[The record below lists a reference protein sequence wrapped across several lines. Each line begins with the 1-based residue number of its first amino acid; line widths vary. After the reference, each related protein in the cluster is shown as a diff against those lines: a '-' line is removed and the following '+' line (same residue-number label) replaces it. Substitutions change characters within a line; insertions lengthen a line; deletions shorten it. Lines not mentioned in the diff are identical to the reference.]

1 MPPNLQVDFKMVR
14 VGLVGIGFMG
24 WIHQLAYR
32 RSKNAKLV
40 AFCSSDSKKRAGDW
54 RGIKGNFGPPGD
66 EISLEGIDVFES
78 LEQMV
83 LSPDIDVIDICLPPH
98 LHTAAATLAIAH
110 GKDVFCEKPL
120 ALNAED
126 CFHIMRTAAQTQRM
140 VLVAHVLPY
149 MGAFAFATEIVAS
162 KTYGR
167 PIGGYFKRII
177 SDPTW
182 IPDFYAKDKV
192 GGPLVDLHVHDLH
205 WIQLLFGK
213 PVGVHA
219 VGRMQG
225 DVAKFVHV
233 VYDYGNAGLAVAS
246 SSGVVDGPGRPFTHG
261 FELHLEN
268 ATLQH
273 EFAAYSDTAE
283 TMPLKIVTR
292 DGQVIRPE
300 LPAGDDI
307 DAFVAEIE
315 DMADS
320 VRTRKTAP
328 RLDGMLAAQAVEL
341 AITIQKQLASRQA

>member
-1 MPPNLQVDFKMVR
+1 MIR

-32 RSKNAKLV
+32 RSKSAKLA
-40 AFCSSDSKKRAGDW
+40 AFCSSDSKKRDGDW
-54 RGIKGNFGPPGD
+54 RGILGNFGPPGAQ
-66 EISLEGIDVFES
+66 ISLEGIDVFES

-83 LSPDIDVIDICLPPH
+83 RSPEIDVIDICLPPH
-98 LHTAAATLAIAH
+98 LHTAAAILAMEH
-110 GKDVFCEKPL
+110 GKDVLCEKPL

-126 CFHIMRTAAQTQRM
+126 CSQILRTSEQTQRM
-140 VLVAHVLPY
+140 LMVAHVLPY
-149 MGAFAFATEIVAS
+149 MGAFAFATELVAK
-162 KTYGR
+162 KTYGK

-205 WIQLLFGK
+205 WIQLLFGN
-213 PVGVHA
+213 PNGVHA

-225 DVAKFVHV
+225 DVAKFAHV
-233 VYDYGNAGLAVAS
+233 VYDFGNAGVAVAS
-246 SSGVVDGPGRPFTHG
+246 TSGVIDGPGRPFTHG

-273 EFAAYSDTAE
+273 EFAAYSDAAE

-292 DGQVIRPE
+292 DGEVLRPE
-300 LPAGDDI
+300 LPVGDDV

-315 DMADS
+315 DMAAS
-320 VRTRKTAP
+320 VRTRTTAP
-328 RLDGMLAAQAVEL
+328 RLDGSLAAKAVEL
-341 AITIQKQLASRQA
+341 AITIQQQLASRLS

>member
-1 MPPNLQVDFKMVR
+1 MIR

-40 AFCSSDSKKRAGDW
+40 AFCSRDSKKREGDW
-54 RGIKGNFGPPGD
+54 RGIQGNFGPPGD
-66 EISLEGIDVFES
+66 QISLEGIDVFES

-83 LSPDIDVIDICLPPH
+83 RSPNIDVIDICLPPH
-98 LHTAAATLAIAH
+98 LHTAAATLAMEH

-126 CFHIMRTAAQTQRM
+126 CFQIIQTAERKQRM
-140 VLVAHVLPY
+140 VMVAHVLPY
-149 MGAFAFATEIVAS
+149 MGAFAFATEVVA
-162 KTYGR
+162 KGTYGK

-213 PVGVHA
+213 PSGVHV
-219 VGRMQG
+219 VGRMHG
-225 DVAKFVHV
+225 DVAKFAHV
-233 VYDYGNAGLAVAS
+233 VYDFGKAGLAVAS
-246 SSGVVDGPGRPFTHG
+246 SSGVIDGPGRPFTHG

-273 EFAAYSDTAE
+273 EFAAYGDTAE

-292 DGQVIRPE
+292 DGQVIRPA
-300 LPAGDDI
+300 LPVGDDV
-307 DAFVAEIE
+307 DSFVAEIE
-315 DMADS
+315 DMAES
-320 VRTRKTAP
+320 VRTRRNAP

-341 AITIQKQLASRQA
+341 AITIQEQLASRQS

>member
-1 MPPNLQVDFKMVR
+1 MIR

-32 RSKNAKLV
+32 RSENARLA
-40 AFCSSDSKKRAGDW
+40 AFCSGDAKKRTGDW
-54 RGIKGNFGPPGD
+54 RGIQGNFGPPGD
-66 EISLEGIDVFES
+66 QIAMDGIEVFES

-83 LSPDIDVIDICLPPH
+83 RSPNIDVIDICLPPH
-98 LHTAAATLAIAH
+98 LHTSAAMIALGH
-110 GKDVFCEKPL
+110 GKDVLCEKPL
-120 ALNAED
+120 ALHSED
-126 CFHIMRTAAQTQRM
+126 CFRIMETAKGLNRM

-149 MGAFAFATEIVAS
+149 MGAFAFATELVAN
-162 KTYGR
+162 KTYGA

-213 PVGVHA
+213 PKGVHA

-225 DVAKFVHV
+225 EVAKFVHV
-233 VYDYGNAGLAVAS
+233 LYDYGDNEIAIAS
-246 SSGVVDGPGRPFTHG
+246 TSGVIDGPGRPFTHG
-261 FELHLEN
+261 FELHLEH

-273 EFAAYSDTAE
+273 EFAAFSDSAE

-292 DGQVIRPE
+292 DGKVIRPT
-300 LPAGDDI
+300 LPVSDDV
-307 DAFVAEIE
+307 DAFVAEID
-315 DMADS
+315 DMARS
-320 VRTRKTAP
+320 VTSRTTAP
-328 RLDGMLAAQAVEL
+328 RLDGMLAAQAVDL
-341 AITIQKQLASRQA
+341 AITIQEQLAGRRI

>member
-1 MPPNLQVDFKMVR
+1 
-14 VGLVGIGFMG
+14 MG

-66 EISLEGIDVFES
+66 EISLEGIEVFES
-78 LEQMV
+78 LERMV
-83 LSPDIDVIDICLPPH
+83 RSPDIDVIDICLPPH
-98 LHTAAATLAIAH
+98 LHTAAATLAMEN

-120 ALNAED
+120 ALNAKD
-126 CFHIMRTAAQTQRM
+126 CFHIMRTAGQTQRM
-140 VLVAHVLPY
+140 VMVAHVLPY
-149 MGAFAFATEIVAS
+149 MGAFAFATELVAN
-162 KTYGR
+162 KTYGK

-182 IPDFYAKDKV
+182 IADFYAKDKV

-205 WIQLLFGK
+205 WIQLLFGQ
-213 PVGVHA
+213 PDGVHA

-225 DVAKFVHV
+225 DVAKFAHV
-233 VYDYGNAGLAVAS
+233 VYDFGNAELAVAS
-246 SSGVVDGPGRPFTHG
+246 SSGVIDGPGRPFTHG

-273 EFAAYSDTAE
+273 EFAAYSDTME

-300 LPAGDDI
+300 LPAGDDV

-315 DMADS
+315 DMAES

-341 AITIQKQLASRQA
+341 AITIQEQLARRQG

>member
-1 MPPNLQVDFKMVR
+1 MIR

-32 RSKNAKLV
+32 RSKTAKLA

-54 RGIKGNFGPPGD
+54 RGIQGNFGPPGD
-66 EISLEGIDVFES
+66 QIALDGIEVFES
-78 LEQMV
+78 LAQMV
-83 LSPDIDVIDICLPPH
+83 RSPDIDVIDICLPPH
-98 LHTAAATLAIAH
+98 LHTAAAILAMEY
-110 GKDVFCEKPL
+110 GKDVLCEKPL
-120 ALNAED
+120 ALNAGD
-126 CFHIMRTAAQTQRM
+126 CSRIIRTSEQTQRM
-140 VLVAHVLPY
+140 LMVAHVLPY
-149 MGAFAFATEIVAS
+149 MGAFAFATELVAN
-162 KTYGR
+162 KTYGK

-213 PVGVHA
+213 PNGVHA

-225 DVAKFVHV
+225 DVAKFAHV
-233 VYDYGNAGLAVAS
+233 VYDFGNAGLAVAS
-246 SSGVVDGPGRPFTHG
+246 TSGVIDGPGRPFTHG

-273 EFAAYSDTAE
+273 EFAAYSDAAE

-292 DGQVIRPE
+292 DGEVIRPE
-300 LPAGDDI
+300 LPVGDDV

-315 DMADS
+315 DMAES
-320 VRTRKTAP
+320 VRTRKMAP
-328 RLDGMLAAQAVEL
+328 RLDGQLAAQAVEL
-341 AITIQKQLASRQA
+341 AITIQEQLASRQS

>member
-1 MPPNLQVDFKMVR
+1 MIR

-32 RSKNAKLV
+32 RSKTAKLA

-54 RGIKGNFGPPGD
+54 RGIQGNFGPPGD
-66 EISLEGIDVFES
+66 QIALDGIEVFES
-78 LEQMV
+78 LEQMAR
-83 LSPDIDVIDICLPPH
+83 SPYIDVIDICLPPY
-98 LHTAAATLAIAH
+98 LHTAAAILAMEH
-110 GKDVFCEKPL
+110 GKDVLCEKPL
-120 ALNAED
+120 ALNAGD
-126 CFHIMRTAAQTQRM
+126 CSRIIRTSEQTQRM
-140 VLVAHVLPY
+140 LMVAHVLPY
-149 MGAFAFATEIVAS
+149 MGAFAFATELVA
-162 KTYGR
+162 KETYGK

-213 PVGVHA
+213 PNGVHA

-225 DVAKFVHV
+225 DVAKFAHV
-233 VYDYGNAGLAVAS
+233 VYDFGTAGLAVS
-246 SSGVVDGPGRPFTHG
+246 STSGVIDGPGRPFTHG

-273 EFAAYSDTAE
+273 EFAAYSDAAE

-292 DGQVIRPE
+292 DGEVIRPE
-300 LPAGDDI
+300 LPVGDDV

-315 DMADS
+315 DMAES
-320 VRTRKTAP
+320 VRTRKMAP
-328 RLDGMLAAQAVEL
+328 RLDGQLAAQAVEL
-341 AITIQKQLASRQA
+341 AITIQEQLASRQS

>member
-1 MPPNLQVDFKMVR
+1 MIR

-32 RSKNAKLV
+32 RSENARLA
-40 AFCSSDSKKRAGDW
+40 AFCSGDAKKRTGDW
-54 RGIKGNFGPPGD
+54 RGIQGNFGPPGD
-66 EISLEGIDVFES
+66 QIAMDGIEVFES

-83 LSPDIDVIDICLPPH
+83 RSPNIDVIDICLPPH
-98 LHTAAATLAIAH
+98 LHTSAAMMALEH
-110 GKDVFCEKPL
+110 GKDVLCEKPL
-120 ALNAED
+120 ALHSED
-126 CFHIMRTAAQTQRM
+126 CFRIMETAKRLNRM

-149 MGAFAFATEIVAS
+149 MGAFALATKLVVD
-162 KTYGR
+162 KTYGA

-213 PVGVHA
+213 PKGVHA

-225 DVAKFVHV
+225 EVAKFVHV
-233 VYDYGNAGLAVAS
+233 LYDYGDNEVAIAS
-246 SSGVVDGPGRPFTHG
+246 TSGVIDGPGRPFTHG
-261 FELHLEN
+261 FELHLEH

-273 EFAAYSDTAE
+273 EFAAFSDSAE

-292 DGQVIRPE
+292 DGKVIRPT
-300 LPAGDDI
+300 LPVSDDV
-307 DAFVAEIE
+307 DAFVAEID
-315 DMADS
+315 DMARS
-320 VRTRKTAP
+320 VTSRTTAP
-328 RLDGMLAAQAVEL
+328 RLDGMLAAQAVDL
-341 AITIQKQLASRQA
+341 AITIQEQLAGRRI

>member
-1 MPPNLQVDFKMVR
+1 MVR

-32 RSKNAKLV
+32 RSNQAQLV
-40 AFCSSDSKKRAGDW
+40 AFCSRDAKKRTGDW
-54 RGIKGNFGPPGD
+54 RGIQGNFGPPGD
-66 EISLEGIDVFES
+66 QISIEGMEVFES
-78 LEQMV
+78 LEAMV
-83 LSPDIDVIDICLPPH
+83 KSPNIDVIDICLPPH
-98 LHTAAATLAIAH
+98 LHTAAALLALEN

-120 ALNAED
+120 ALNPADCQQIMSMAEK
-126 CFHIMRTAAQTQRM
+126 QQRL

-149 MGAFAFATEIVAS
+149 MGAFAFASQLVAD

-213 PVGVHA
+213 PLGVHA
-219 VGRMQG
+219 VGRMKG

-233 VYDYGNAGLAVAS
+233 VYDYGDAGLAVSS
-246 SSGVVDGPGRPFTHG
+246 SSGVIDGPGRPFTHG
-261 FELHLEN
+261 FELHLER

-273 EFAAYSDTAE
+273 EFAAFSDAAE
-283 TMPLKIVTR
+283 TMPLKIITS

-300 LPAGDDI
+300 LPSGDDI
-307 DAFVAEIE
+307 DAFAAEIA
-315 DMADS
+315 DMAVS
-320 VRTRKTAP
+320 VSTRNPAP
-328 RLDGMLAAQAVEL
+328 RLQGSLAAQAIEL
-341 AITIQKQLASRQA
+341 AISIQDQLAR

>member
-1 MPPNLQVDFKMVR
+1 MIR

-32 RSKNAKLV
+32 RSENARLA
-40 AFCSSDSKKRAGDW
+40 AFCSGDAKKRSGDW
-54 RGIKGNFGPPGD
+54 RGIQGNFGPPGD
-66 EISLEGIDVFES
+66 QISLDGIEVFES

-83 LSPDIDVIDICLPPH
+83 RSPNIDVIDICLPPH
-98 LHTAAATLAIAH
+98 LHTSAAMMALEH
-110 GKDVFCEKPL
+110 GKDVMCEKPL
-120 ALNAED
+120 ALNSED
-126 CFHIMRTAAQTQRM
+126 CFRIMETAKRLNRM

-149 MGAFAFATEIVAS
+149 MGAFAFATELVS
-162 KTYGR
+162 NKTYGA

-213 PVGVHA
+213 PNGVHA

-225 DVAKFVHV
+225 EVAKFVHV
-233 VYDYGNAGLAVAS
+233 LYDYGGSEIAVAS
-246 SSGVVDGPGRPFTHG
+246 TSGVIDGPGRPFTHG
-261 FELHLEN
+261 FELHLEH

-273 EFAAYSDTAE
+273 EFAAFSDTAE

-292 DGQVIRPE
+292 DGKVIRPT
-300 LPAGDDI
+300 LPVSDDV
-307 DAFVAEIE
+307 DAFVSEIE
-315 DMADS
+315 DMARS
-320 VRTRKTAP
+320 VTSRKTAP
-328 RLDGMLAAQAVEL
+328 RLDGMLAAQAVDL
-341 AITIQKQLASRQA
+341 AITIQEQLAGRRN

>member
-1 MPPNLQVDFKMVR
+1 MIR

-32 RSKNAKLV
+32 RSENARLA
-40 AFCSSDSKKRAGDW
+40 AFCSGDAKKRTGDW
-54 RGIKGNFGPPGD
+54 RGIQGNFGPPGD
-66 EISLEGIDVFES
+66 QIAMDGIEVFES

-83 LSPDIDVIDICLPPH
+83 RSPNIDVIDICLPPH
-98 LHTAAATLAIAH
+98 LHTSAAMMALEH
-110 GKDVFCEKPL
+110 GKDVLCEKPL
-120 ALNAED
+120 ALHSED
-126 CFHIMRTAAQTQRM
+126 CFRIMETAKGLNRM

-149 MGAFAFATEIVAS
+149 MGAFALATELVAN
-162 KTYGR
+162 KTYGA

-213 PVGVHA
+213 PKGVHA

-225 DVAKFVHV
+225 EVAKFVHV
-233 VYDYGNAGLAVAS
+233 LYDYGDNEIAIAS
-246 SSGVVDGPGRPFTHG
+246 TSGVIDGPGRPFTHG
-261 FELHLEN
+261 FELHLEH

-273 EFAAYSDTAE
+273 EFAAFSDSAE

-292 DGQVIRPE
+292 DGKVIRPT
-300 LPAGDDI
+300 LPVSDDV
-307 DAFVAEIE
+307 DAFVAEID
-315 DMADS
+315 DMARS
-320 VRTRKTAP
+320 VTSRTTAP
-328 RLDGMLAAQAVEL
+328 RLDGMLAAQAVDL
-341 AITIQKQLASRQA
+341 AITIQEQLAGRRI

>member
-1 MPPNLQVDFKMVR
+1 MIR

-32 RSKNAKLV
+32 RSENARLV
-40 AFCSSDSKKRAGDW
+40 AFCSGDAKKRTGDW
-54 RGIKGNFGPPGD
+54 RGIQGNFGPPGD
-66 EISLEGIDVFES
+66 QIAMDGIEVFES

-83 LSPDIDVIDICLPPH
+83 RSPNIDVIDICLPPH
-98 LHTAAATLAIAH
+98 LHMSAATMALEH
-110 GKDVFCEKPL
+110 GKDVLCEKPL
-120 ALNAED
+120 ALHSED
-126 CFHIMRTAAQTQRM
+126 CFRIMEMAKGLNRM

-149 MGAFAFATEIVAS
+149 MGAFAFATELVAN
-162 KTYGR
+162 KTYGA

-213 PVGVHA
+213 PKGVHA

-225 DVAKFVHV
+225 EVAKFVHV
-233 VYDYGNAGLAVAS
+233 LYDYGDNEIAIAS
-246 SSGVVDGPGRPFTHG
+246 TSGVIDGPGRPFTHG
-261 FELHLEN
+261 FELHLEH

-273 EFAAYSDTAE
+273 EFAAFSDSAE

-292 DGQVIRPE
+292 DGKVIRPT
-300 LPAGDDI
+300 LPVSDDV
-307 DAFVAEIE
+307 DAFVSEID
-315 DMADS
+315 DMARS
-320 VRTRKTAP
+320 VTSRTTAP
-328 RLDGMLAAQAVEL
+328 RLDGMLAAQAVDL
-341 AITIQKQLASRQA
+341 AITIQEQLAGRRI

>member
-1 MPPNLQVDFKMVR
+1 MIR

-32 RSKNAKLV
+32 RSENARLA
-40 AFCSSDSKKRAGDW
+40 AFCSGDAKKRAGDW
-54 RGIKGNFGPPGD
+54 RGIQGNFGPPG
-66 EISLEGIDVFES
+66 EQISIDGIEAFES

-83 LSPDIDVIDICLPPH
+83 RSPNIDVIDICLPPH
-98 LHTAAATLAIAH
+98 LHTSAAMMALEH
-110 GKDVFCEKPL
+110 GKDVLCEKPL
-120 ALNAED
+120 ALNSED
-126 CFHIMRTAAQTQRM
+126 CFRIMETAKGLNRM

-149 MGAFAFATEIVAS
+149 MGAFAFATELVAN
-162 KTYGR
+162 KTYGA

-213 PVGVHA
+213 PKGVHA

-225 DVAKFVHV
+225 EVAKFVHV
-233 VYDYGNAGLAVAS
+233 LYDYGDNEIAIAS
-246 SSGVVDGPGRPFTHG
+246 TSGVIDGPGRPFTHG
-261 FELHLEN
+261 FELHLEH

-273 EFAAYSDTAE
+273 EFAAFSDSAE

-292 DGQVIRPE
+292 DGKVIRPT
-300 LPAGDDI
+300 LPVSDDV

-315 DMADS
+315 DMAKS
-320 VRTRKTAP
+320 VTSRTTAP
-328 RLDGMLAAQAVEL
+328 RLDGMLAAQAVDL
-341 AITIQKQLASRQA
+341 AITIQEQLAGRRN